1 MYFYPEDGFL
11 LIRNMLKLKNIVVF
25 IKIVLNL
32 VLLRY
37 FTNSN
42 YIGIDINECTIY
54 IYQKITFIIYTIF
67 AAKQFNEVLS
77 SYWAINDQE
86 KNTPNSVIT
95 MQLK

>member
-1 MYFYPEDGFL
+1 M
-11 LIRNMLKLKNIVVF
+11 
-25 IKIVLNL
+25 
-32 VLLRY
+32 LLRY

-54 IYQKITFIIYTIF
+54 ISENNIYYTIF

>member
-1 MYFYPEDGFL
+1 MAHRTQSSPSF
-11 LIRNMLKLKNIVVF
+11 
-25 IKIVLNL
+25 
-32 VLLRY
+32 Y

-42 YIGIDINECTIY
+42 YIGIEINACTIY
-54 IYQKITFIIYTIF
+54 ISENDIYYTIF

-86 KNTPNSVIT
+86 KKQPNSALR

>member
-1 MYFYPEDGFL
+1 MNAL
-11 LIRNMLKLKNIVVF
+11 
-25 IKIVLNL
+25 
-32 VLLRY
+32 
-37 FTNSN
+37 
-42 YIGIDINECTIY
+42 Y

-77 SYWAINDQE
+77 SYWAINDQQ